1 MNHRCNP
8 SDPQGSLFL
17 QSNET
22 GKPLSKSALKRERQ
36 KRRKGII
43 PSTSATSSEDSGHD
57 PADLCLGDASFRD
70 VTSGPPDR
78 SDPMP
83 ISYEDTEVF
92 EYTYDETREMLI
104 NETIDENGKS
114 VEWADHNMILSAM
127 VPAATVQID
136 ASLRLQTYFE
146 QFGDVRPN
154 SLLTHV
160 SNSTKYELYNEY
172 CADQTQMDRQMGDGL
187 MPKQS
192 IRRRVF

>member
-8 SDPQGSLFL
+8 SDPQGSNSS
-17 QSNET
+17 QSHET

-43 PSTSATSSEDSGHD
+43 PSTSATSSEDSGYD
-57 PADLCLGDASFRD
+57 PADLSLGDASFRD
-70 VTSGPPDR
+70 VTSGPPDQ

-114 VEWADHNMILSAM
+114 VEWAGRYIHTGTIFMFLCSIT
-127 VPAATVQID
+127 ATVVCY
-136 ASLRLQTYFE
+136 L
-146 QFGDVRPN
+146 
-154 SLLTHV
+154 
-160 SNSTKYELYNEY
+160 
-172 CADQTQMDRQMGDGL
+172 
-187 MPKQS
+187 
-192 IRRRVF
+192 